1 MYGYYPHQETKR
13 EVAKILIKK
22 QLISVGLLLV
32 LFTRSIG
39 LYTYNAIFTI
49 VEAMLTCKS

>member
-39 LYTYNAIFTI
+39 LYTYNAI
-49 VEAMLTCKS
+49 LP